1 MTVETSQT
9 PSAAIDSD
17 RWPAVAKVPR
27 GPLAAASAAIA
38 NRLLRRTAT
47 HLPLRLVYSDG
58 TATGAAD
65 PRAPSLF
72 IHRPDALARRI
83 GRHGLIGF
91 GESYMAGEWSS
102 KELTRVLTVLA
113 GSVDELVPRS
123 LHWLR
128 PITPTFRPSWPDHS
142 RDQARRNIAV
152 HYDLSNDLFAA
163 FLDETMTYSCA
174 MFTDLLAQPTPAWTE
189 LAAAQRRKIDR
200 LLDVAGVQQG
210 SHVLEIGTGWGE
222 LCIRA
227 AARGA
232 HIRSVTLSVEQQ
244 RLARQRVAA
253 AGFGHRVEIDL
264 CDYRDVDGQYDSVV
278 SVEMIEAVGY
288 RSWPR
293 YFAAL
298 EQLVRPGGPVAI
310 QAITMPHHRM
320 LATRHTQTW
329 IQKYIFPGGLLP
341 STQAIIDITGQHTGL
356 RIVDAASLR
365 PHYAETLRLWR
376 ERFMQRRDGPGA
388 FRFRRGVCTDVGAVP
403 GVLGG
408 GLPVGL
414 SGRLPVDVDPRGPP
428 VNIVVVT
435 SVSALAVAVVHSVAF
450 AIGRRIGRYNVVDV
464 VWGLGFVAV
473 AVAAATLGHGDPVR
487 RWLLL
492 ALVSTWGLR
501 LSWHMYRK
509 TAGQGEDPRY
519 ADLLRGATPVQAL
532 RKVFGL
538 QGLLTLFVSFPLQLS
553 AVTGPTPKPLLAVG
567 GVGLAVWLVGIT
579 FEAVGDWQLWVFKS
593 DPANR
598 GVIMDR
604 GLWAWTR
611 HPNYFGDACVWWG
624 LWLITINDWA
634 PLATVGSPL
643 LMTYLLVDVS
653 GARLTER
660 YLKGRPGFAEYQRRT
675 AYFVPRPPRSA
686 RR

>member
-1 MTVETSQT
+1 M
-9 PSAAIDSD
+9 
-17 RWPAVAKVPR
+17 
-27 GPLAAASAAIA
+27 
-38 NRLLRRTAT
+38 
-47 HLPLRLVYSDG
+47 
-58 TATGAAD
+58 
-65 PRAPSLF
+65 
-72 IHRPDALARRI
+72 
-83 GRHGLIGF
+83 
-91 GESYMAGEWSS
+91 
-102 KELTRVLTVLA
+102 
-113 GSVDELVPRS
+113 
-123 LHWLR
+123 
-128 PITPTFRPSWPDHS
+128 
-142 RDQARRNIAV
+142 
-152 HYDLSNDLFAA
+152 
-163 FLDETMTYSCA
+163 
-174 MFTDLLAQPTPAWTE
+174 
-189 LAAAQRRKIDR
+189 
-200 LLDVAGVQQG
+200 
-210 SHVLEIGTGWGE
+210 
-222 LCIRA
+222 
-227 AARGA
+227 
-232 HIRSVTLSVEQQ
+232 
-244 RLARQRVAA
+244 
-253 AGFGHRVEIDL
+253 
-264 CDYRDVDGQYDSVV
+264 
-278 SVEMIEAVGY
+278 
-288 RSWPR
+288 
-293 YFAAL
+293 
-298 EQLVRPGGPVAI
+298 
-310 QAITMPHHRM
+310 
-320 LATRHTQTW
+320 
-329 IQKYIFPGGLLP
+329 
-341 STQAIIDITGQHTGL
+341 
-356 RIVDAASLR
+356 
-365 PHYAETLRLWR
+365 
-376 ERFMQRRDGPGA
+376 
-388 FRFRRGVCTDVGAVP
+388 
-403 GVLGG
+403 
-408 GLPVGL
+408 
-414 SGRLPVDVDPRGPP
+414 
-428 VNIVVVT
+428 NIVVVT

-532 RKVFGL
+532 R
-538 QGLLTLFVSFPLQLS
+538 
-553 AVTGPTPKPLLAVG
+553 KPLLAVG

>member
-1 MTVETSQT
+1 M
-9 PSAAIDSD
+9 
-17 RWPAVAKVPR
+17 
-27 GPLAAASAAIA
+27 
-38 NRLLRRTAT
+38 
-47 HLPLRLVYSDG
+47 
-58 TATGAAD
+58 
-65 PRAPSLF
+65 
-72 IHRPDALARRI
+72 
-83 GRHGLIGF
+83 
-91 GESYMAGEWSS
+91 
-102 KELTRVLTVLA
+102 
-113 GSVDELVPRS
+113 
-123 LHWLR
+123 
-128 PITPTFRPSWPDHS
+128 
-142 RDQARRNIAV
+142 
-152 HYDLSNDLFAA
+152 
-163 FLDETMTYSCA
+163 
-174 MFTDLLAQPTPAWTE
+174 
-189 LAAAQRRKIDR
+189 
-200 LLDVAGVQQG
+200 
-210 SHVLEIGTGWGE
+210 
-222 LCIRA
+222 
-227 AARGA
+227 
-232 HIRSVTLSVEQQ
+232 
-244 RLARQRVAA
+244 
-253 AGFGHRVEIDL
+253 
-264 CDYRDVDGQYDSVV
+264 
-278 SVEMIEAVGY
+278 
-288 RSWPR
+288 
-293 YFAAL
+293 
-298 EQLVRPGGPVAI
+298 
-310 QAITMPHHRM
+310 
-320 LATRHTQTW
+320 
-329 IQKYIFPGGLLP
+329 
-341 STQAIIDITGQHTGL
+341 
-356 RIVDAASLR
+356 
-365 PHYAETLRLWR
+365 
-376 ERFMQRRDGPGA
+376 
-388 FRFRRGVCTDVGAVP
+388 
-403 GVLGG
+403 
-408 GLPVGL
+408 
-414 SGRLPVDVDPRGPP
+414 
-428 VNIVVVT
+428 NIVVVT

-538 QGLLTLFVSFPLQLS
+538 QGLLTLFVSFPMQLS